1 MADLPNGQTLANA
14 QKAVE
19 VVVKY
24 LLALVPNQN
33 LCMGEMLVKV
43 QLVEQEHVTRMP
55 VLVSVL
61 ALQYLGIL

>member
-1 MADLPNGQTLANA
+1 MADLPNGQTLANV

-33 LCMGEMLVKV
+33 LYMGEMLVKV
-43 QLVEQEHVTRMP
+43 QLVEQERVTHMP

-61 ALQYLGIL
+61 AL

>member
-1 MADLPNGQTLANA
+1 MADLPNGQTLANV

-19 VVVKY
+19 VVVKF

-33 LCMGEMLVKV
+33 LYTGEMLVKV
-43 QLVEQEHVTRMP
+43 QLVEQEHVTHMP

-61 ALQYLGIL
+61 AL